1 MWRKRYVQS
10 RATYHVFSKRFLFK
24 PELTAFDFSNRSQNC
39 TNSLSGL
46 FSKSNFFEKMS
57 EKRFVAYETSV
68 EDYVES
74 TENRNTKEKTKRD
87 VQLFEE
93 FLRKEDNDLR
103 EVHTIAPAE
112 LNKYLAEFIL
122 SVRRKDGEDY
132 EPSSLRCLVSSL
144 ERHLKK
150 NYYPVSI
157 INDKQFELTRK
168 SLQSKQKELRK
179 AGRGNKSKAAVALTD
194 EEIDLL

>member
-1 MWRKRYVQS
+1 
-10 RATYHVFSKRFLFK
+10 
-24 PELTAFDFSNRSQNC
+24 
-39 TNSLSGL
+39 
-46 FSKSNFFEKMS
+46 MS

-74 TENRNTKEKTKRD
+74 MEKRNTKEKTKRD

-93 FLRKEDNDLR
+93 FLRKENNDLR

-122 SVRRKDGEDY
+122 SVRSKDGEDY

-150 NYYPVSI
+150 
-157 INDKQFELTRK
+157 K
-168 SLQSKQKELRK
+168 
-179 AGRGNKSKAAVALTD
+179 
-194 EEIDLL
+194 LLPSQYHQR